1 MIRLF
6 THSLSLRLLAIFL
19 LLAALFAWGVVAG
32 IRWAYS
38 ADDLRAVISGHLS
51 LHIDYVR
58 QDIGSPPRLDRA
70 LAITRRVPVDIHI
83 AGPGVSWSSDPAFPD
98 PATLVFGPSDYF
110 SDKPGALFDELRG
123 VEFAA
128 RGNHRFFRFDEGGYQ
143 IVVVTPKIADQRT
156 RPPLV
161 PILVGFALLLVLCA
175 YLAVRGLFRPVATIR
190 QGAAYIGAGH
200 FDHRIRTRRDD
211 ELGELAEDIN
221 LMAGKVEG
229 MLNAKREL
237 LLGVSHELRSP
248 ISRLTLGLALLDE
261 SPSVRALQQD
271 VDEMSS
277 IVETLL
283 EAERLG
289 SRHAA
294 LQLADVALAE
304 LAQDLRSRYFAG
316 ETRLHITVTGEP
328 RAQLDAA
335 RIQLML
341 KNLVGNA
348 LRYSTAADGPVEVAI
363 HNDERQ
369 VVFSVRD
376 HGPGIPADQR
386 AHIGE
391 PFYRSDASR
400 ARETG
405 GTGLGLYLA
414 RQVARA
420 HGGDLRLEELAERGA
435 LFVATVP
442 RQPGFHSILTSP
454 HPEETPPESLREHS
468 SLRTA
473 PN

>member
-1 MIRLF
+1 MMRLF
-6 THSLSLRLLAIFL
+6 SYSLSLRLLAIFL

-38 ADDLRAVISGHLS
+38 ADDLRSVISGHLS

-58 QDIGSPPRLDRA
+58 QDISSPPRLDRA

-83 AGPGVSWSSDPAFPD
+83 SGPGVTWSSDAAFPD
-98 PATLVFGPSDYF
+98 PATLDFGPSDYF
-110 SDKPGALFDELRG
+110 STSPDALFDELKG

-128 RGNHRFFRFDEGGYQ
+128 QGSHRFFRFNEGSYA
-143 IVVVTPKIADQRT
+143 IVVVTPKIADQSS

-175 YLAVRGLFRPVATIR
+175 YLAVRGLFRPVAIIR

-211 ELGELAEDIN
+211 ELSELAQDIN

-229 MLNAKREL
+229 MLDAKREL

-248 ISRLTLGLALLDE
+248 ISRLTLGLTLLED
-261 SPSVRALQQD
+261 SAPVRALQTD
-271 VDEMSS
+271 VSEMRA

-283 EAERLG
+283 DAERLG

-294 LQLADVALAE
+294 LNVAEVSLADLAH
-304 LAQDLRSRYFAG
+304 DLQTLYFAG
-316 ETRLHITVTGEP
+316 EPRLQITVTGDQ
-328 RAQLDAA
+328 RVRLDGA
-335 RIQLML
+335 RILLML
-341 KNLVGNA
+341 KNLISNA
-348 LRYSTAADGPVEVAI
+348 LRYSAPDDGPVEVAI
-363 HNDERQ
+363 RGSGGAVEFR
-369 VVFSVRD
+369 VRD
-376 HGPGIPADQR
+376 HGPGIAPEQR

-400 ARETG
+400 ARATG

-420 HGGDLRLEELAERGA
+420 HGGDLELAEPQGRGA
-435 LFVATVP
+435 EFVVVIRVDEPA
-442 RQPGFHSILTSP
+442 R
-454 HPEETPPESLREHS
+454 
-468 SLRTA
+468 A
-473 PN
+473 

>member
-1 MIRLF
+1 MIRMF
-6 THSLSLRLLAIFL
+6 SYSLSLRLLAIFL

-83 AGPGVSWSSDPAFPD
+83 SGPGVNWSSDSAFPD
-98 PATLVFGPSDYF
+98 PASLKFGPSNYF
-110 SDKPGALFDELRG
+110 SANPDALFDELQG

-128 RGNHRFFRFDEGGYQ
+128 QGNHRYFRFNDGSYQ
-143 IVVVTPKIADQRT
+143 IVVVTPKISDQRS

-161 PILVGFALLLVLCA
+161 PILVSFALLLVLCA
-175 YLAVRGLFRPVATIR
+175 YLAVRWLFRPVATIR

-200 FDHRIRTRRDD
+200 FDHRIHTHRND
-211 ELGELAEDIN
+211 ELSELAEDIN
-221 LMAGKVEG
+221 HMAGKVDG

-248 ISRLTLGLALLDE
+248 ISRITLGLALLEE
-261 SPSVRALQQD
+261 SPAVQALQQD
-271 VDEMSS
+271 VDEMRS

-283 EAERLG
+283 DAERLG
-289 SRHAA
+289 SPHAA
-294 LQLADVALAE
+294 LNITDVSLPE
-304 LAQDLRSRYFAG
+304 LAHDLQSRYFAG
-316 ETRLHITVTGEP
+316 EARLQITVTGEP
-328 RAQLDAA
+328 HARLDAA

-348 LRYSTAADGPVEVAI
+348 LRYSTPTDGPVELSI
-363 HNDERQ
+363 NGTNGEIEFR
-369 VVFSVRD
+369 VRD
-376 HGPGIPADQR
+376 HGPGIPTDQR

-420 HGGDLRLEELAERGA
+420 HGGELSLVEGVECGA
-435 LFVATVP
+435 LFIVRMPA
-442 RQPGFHSILTSP
+442 
-454 HPEETPPESLREHS
+454 S
-468 SLRTA
+468 SQMRHA
-473 PN
+473 

>member
-1 MIRLF
+1 MMRRFL
-6 THSLSLRLLAIFL
+6 HSLSLRLLAIFL

-38 ADDLRAVISGHLS
+38 ADDLRSVISGHLS

-70 LAITRRVPVDIHI
+70 LAITQRVPVDMRIT
-83 AGPGVSWSSDPAFPD
+83 GPGVDWSSDPGFPD
-98 PATLVFGPSDYF
+98 PATLAFGPSDYF
-110 SDKPGALFDELRG
+110 SAAPDALFDELHG
-123 VEFAA
+123 VEFAV
-128 RGNHRFFRFDEGGYQ
+128 RGNHRFFRFNEGGYQ
-143 IVVVTPKIADQRT
+143 IVVVTPKIADQRS

-175 YLAVRGLFRPVATIR
+175 YLAVRWLFRPVATIR

-200 FDHRIRTRRDD
+200 FGHRIRTRDD
-211 ELGELAEDIN
+211 ELGELAGDIN

-229 MLNAKREL
+229 MLDAKRQL

-248 ISRLTLGLALLDE
+248 ISRLILRLALLED
-261 SPSVRALQQD
+261 SADVRALRQD
-271 VDEMSS
+271 VGEMRT

-283 EAERLG
+283 DAERLG
-289 SRHAA
+289 SPHAS
-294 LQLADVALAE
+294 LQMSDVALAE
-304 LAQDLRSRYFAG
+304 FAQELQSRCFAG
-316 ETRLHITVTGEP
+316 EGRLRIEVSGEP
-328 RAQLDAA
+328 QARMDRA
-335 RIQLML
+335 RVQLML
-341 KNLVGNA
+341 RNLVGNA
-348 LRYSTAADGPVEVAI
+348 LRYSSSADGPVEVSI
-363 HNDERQ
+363 HNAHGQ
-369 VVFSVRD
+369 VEIRVRD

-386 AHIGE
+386 ARIGE

-420 HGGDLRLEELAERGA
+420 HGGDLVLEDVPDGGA
-435 LFVATVP
+435 LFVATI
-442 RQPGFHSILTSP
+442 RRWT
-454 HPEETPPESLREHS
+454 
-468 SLRTA
+468 
-473 PN
+473 

>member
-1 MIRLF
+1 MMRF
-6 THSLSLRLLAIFL
+6 FSYSLSLRLLAIFL

-38 ADDLRAVISGHLS
+38 ADDLRSLISGHLA
-51 LHIDYVR
+51 LHVDYVR

-70 LAITRRVPVDIHI
+70 LAITQKVPVDMHI
-83 AGPGVSWSSDPAFPD
+83 SGPGVNWSSDPAFPD
-98 PATLVFGPSDYF
+98 PGTLEFGPSGYF
-110 SDKPGALFDELRG
+110 SSEPSALLDELKG
-123 VEFAA
+123 VEFAV
-128 RGNHRFFRFDEGGYQ
+128 RDDHRFFRFNEGGYE
-143 IVVVTPKIADQRT
+143 IVVVTPKIADHHT

-161 PILVGFALLLVLCA
+161 PILVGFALLLVLLA
-175 YLAVRGLFRPVATIR
+175 YLAVRGLFRPIATIR

-200 FDHRIRTRRDD
+200 FGHRIKTRRDD

-229 MLNAKREL
+229 MLDAKREL

-248 ISRLTLGLALLDE
+248 ISRMTLGLALLDE
-261 SPSVRALQQD
+261 SPSVHALQKD
-271 VDEMSS
+271 VEEMRS

-283 EAERLG
+283 DAERLG
-289 SRHAA
+289 SSHSA
-294 LQLADVALAE
+294 LQVTDVSLP
-304 LAQDLRSRYFAG
+304 DLVHDLQSRYFTG
-316 ETRLHITVTGEP
+316 EPRLQVTVTGET
-328 RAQLDAA
+328 RARLDVA

-348 LRYSTAADGPVEVAI
+348 LRYSPAGPVELTI
-363 HNDERQ
+363 HGAGDRIEFR
-369 VVFSVRD
+369 VRD
-376 HGPGIPADQR
+376 HGPGIPEGQR

-391 PFYRSDASR
+391 PFYRTDASR

-420 HGGDLRLEELAERGA
+420 HGGDLSLVETNDGA
-435 LFVATVP
+435 LFVVTISRGMP
-442 RQPGFHSILTSP
+442 TSQN
-454 HPEETPPESLREHS
+454 R
-468 SLRTA
+468 
-473 PN
+473 

>member
-1 MIRLF
+1 MIRRF
-6 THSLSLRLLAIFL
+6 WHSLSLRLLAIFL
-19 LLAALFAWGVVAG
+19 LLAVLFAWGVIAG

-58 QDIGSPPRLDRA
+58 EDIGTPPRLDRA
-70 LAITRRVPVDIHI
+70 LAITRKVPVDIHI
-83 AGPGVSWSSDPAFPD
+83 SGPGVNWSSDPGFPD
-98 PATLVFGPSDYF
+98 PASLEFGPSDYF
-110 SDKPGALFDELRG
+110 SARPDALFDELRG
-123 VEFAA
+123 VEFAV
-128 RGNHRFFRFDEGGYQ
+128 RDEHRYFRFDEGGYQ
-143 IVVVTPKIADQRT
+143 IVVVTPKIADQRS

-161 PILVGFALLLVLCA
+161 PILVGFALLLVLCG
-175 YLAVRGLFRPVATIR
+175 YLAVRWLFRPVVTIR

-200 FDHRIRTRRDD
+200 FDHRINTRRDD

-221 LMAGKVEG
+221 HMAGKVEG
-229 MLNAKREL
+229 MLDAKREL

-248 ISRLTLGLALLDE
+248 LSRLTLGLALQEE
-261 SPSVRALQQD
+261 SAPVRALQQD
-271 VDEMSS
+271 VGEMSS
-277 IVETLL
+277 IVDTLL

-294 LQLADVALAE
+294 LQLADVNLKE
-304 LAQDLRSRYFAG
+304 LAQDLLSRYFAG
-316 ETRLHITVTGEP
+316 EPRLRIMVTGEQHA
-328 RAQLDAA
+328 RLDAA

-341 KNLVGNA
+341 KNLLGNA
-348 LRYSTAADGPVEVAI
+348 LRYSAPADGPVELSI
-363 HNDERQ
+363 HCSDAQ
-369 VVFSVRD
+369 VEFHVRD
-376 HGPGIPADQR
+376 HGPGIPVDQR

-420 HGGDLRLEELAERGA
+420 HGGDLALQDTGGRGA
-435 LFVATVP
+435 LFVV
-442 RQPGFHSILTSP
+442 SIPAGKDL
-454 HPEETPPESLREHS
+454 
-468 SLRTA
+468 
-473 PN
+473 

>member
-1 MIRLF
+1 MIRRF
-6 THSLSLRLLAIFL
+6 SHSLSLRLLAIFL
-19 LLAALFAWGVVAG
+19 LLAVLFAWGVVAG

-38 ADDLRAVISGHLS
+38 ADDLRSVISGHLS

-70 LAITRRVPVDIHI
+70 LAITQKVPVDIHI
-83 AGPGVSWSSDPAFPD
+83 SGPGVDWSSDPAFPD
-98 PATLVFGPSDYF
+98 PASLQFGPSDYF
-110 SDKPGALFDELRG
+110 SDRPDALFDELRG
-123 VEFAA
+123 VEFAVHDD
-128 RGNHRFFRFDEGGYQ
+128 HRFFRFDEGGYQ
-143 IVVVTPKIADQRT
+143 IVVVTPKIADHRS

-175 YLAVRGLFRPVATIR
+175 YLAVRWLFRPVLTIR

-200 FDHRIRTRRDD
+200 FDHRIRTRRD

-229 MLNAKREL
+229 MLDAKREL

-248 ISRLTLGLALLDE
+248 ISRVTLGLALLEE

-271 VDEMSS
+271 VGEMRS

-289 SRHAA
+289 SPHAA
-294 LQLADVALAE
+294 LQVSDVELAA
-304 LAQDLRSRYFAG
+304 LAQDLQSRYFAG
-316 ETRLHITVTGEP
+316 ESRLQITVTGEP

-341 KNLVGNA
+341 KNLLGNA
-348 LRYSTAADGPVEVAI
+348 LRYSSADDGPVTLAI
-363 HNDERQ
+363 HGTKTQ
-369 VVFSVRD
+369 VEFRVRD

-391 PFYRSDASR
+391 PFFRSDASR

-420 HGGDLRLEELAERGA
+420 HGGDLVLEDTGERGA
-435 LFVATVP
+435 LFVVTIPATGIL
-442 RQPGFHSILTSP
+442 PG
-454 HPEETPPESLREHS
+454 
-468 SLRTA
+468 
-473 PN
+473 